1 MTNRGSNF
9 MNIKTLLDKF
19 TKFVLNRFAELTGLF
34 FLMISALL
42 LVSLITYSPEDPNFI
57 FTESV
62 EIKNLL
68 GARGSYASD
77 LFYQSIGLIALLIPI
92 TIFSTGIYK

>member
-1 MTNRGSNF
+1 
-9 MNIKTLLDKF
+9 
-19 TKFVLNRFAELTGLF
+19 
-34 FLMISALL
+34 MISALL

-92 TIFSTGIYK
+92 TIFSP